1 MTIDE
6 LLDIFRMGFSFLNS
20 TKILG
25 MPMLF
30 WFILVAIFGIMGGFI
45 KGVKKDD

>member
-6 LLDIFRMGFSFLNS
+6 LIEIFRLGFGFLNS

-25 MPMLF
+25 MPILF
-30 WFILVAIFGIMGGFI
+30 WFILTAILGIIGSFI
-45 KGVKKDD
+45 KGTKKND